1 MIPKWKSEFLEHMSI
16 VLKTPDEKES
26 EDNVDTAESGMIN
39 VHALRAACAISSYP
53 YQAYAQC

>member
-26 EDNVDTAESGMIN
+26 EDNVDY
-39 VHALRAACAISSYP
+39 R
-53 YQAYAQC
+53 